1 MKKSKEPT
9 VPTPTTPTGLA
20 EVATPDPDQ
29 PAHHPY
35 GMSTWPSLC
44 KCGSYCSSPE
54 ESKLGAKGT
63 ASHASLATG
72 ESSGD
77 EDLDAAAKWARTEI
91 GKLFDQ
97 YPPEGDAHDEMKVT
111 IGVGSLPPELQILEG
126 IFGWSDLIWKDVD
139 AGFHVA
145 DYKTFSR
152 RDTTEHIAQLVGYAL
167 AEFPNADRVTMHV
180 LAGGSRKV
188 GSLTFSRDQMLRIA
202 GEVALAI
209 IAGHTLPRH
218 AGDHCTYCGRKSEC
232 ETYTEWATT
241 DLAPASNTAEVL
253 PLLATD
259 KFILA
264 NPVAAARFLVWYAQF
279 DKVCSE
285 TKDRIKK
292 AIADGAVVA
301 DLEGNVNWI
310 IKTVNG
316 TAKAVTLSEVL
327 KACDGDIPD
336 GWEEKV
342 AISKKDGVTAFGDR
356 VASIFPVPTVER
368 FTKEKL

>member
-1 MKKSKEPT
+1 MKEEPT
-9 VPTPTTPTGLA
+9 PLT
-20 EVATPDPDQ
+20 DQ

-44 KCGSYCSSPE
+44 KCPSYCSSPE

-77 EDLDAAAKWARTEI
+77 EDLDAAAKWARVAI
-91 GKLFDQ
+91 GELFDR
-97 YPPEGDAHDEMKVT
+97 YPPEGDAHSEERVT
-111 IGVGSLPPELQILEG
+111 LDAETLPGELIVLDGVFGTADMFWFTMDGEL
-126 IFGWSDLIWKDVD
+126 
-139 AGFHVA
+139 HVA
-145 DYKTFSR
+145 DYKTFA
-152 RDTTEHIAQLVGYAL
+152 TEGSQYIPQLIGYAL
-167 AEFPNADRVTMHV
+167 AAFPIAERATLHT
-180 LAGGSRKV
+180 LLGGSRQV
-188 GSLTFSRDQMLRIA
+188 FSVTLSRDQMLRIA

-209 IAGHTLPRH
+209 LAGHTLPRH

-232 ETYTEWATT
+232 ETYSAWATT

-259 KFILA
+259 KFIRA
-264 NPVAAARFLVWYAQF
+264 NPQAAARFLVWYAQF

-301 DLEGNVNWI
+301 DLESNVNWI
-310 IKTVNG
+310 IKTANG

-342 AISKKDGVTAFGDR
+342 AISKKDGVAAFGDR
-356 VASIFPVPTVER
+356 VAAVFPVPTVER
-368 FTKEKL
+368 LTKEKL